1 MMVYYLKSKGGGV
14 MEIGTD
20 NGFGVF
26 WAEQGFKALMNAIEN
41 HPEKLESLEI
51 IDQQRKMYKI
61 ETFLDKV
68 GKLKIRTQ

>member
-1 MMVYYLKSKGGGV
+1 MMVYYLTYKDGGT

-26 WAEQGFKALMNAIEN
+26 WAEQGFKALMNAIDK
-41 HPEKLESLEI
+41 HPEKLESLKI
-51 IDQQRKMYKI
+51 IDQKRKGYKI

>member
-1 MMVYYLKSKGGGV
+1 MMVYYLTYKDGGT

-20 NGFGVF
+20 NGFCVF
-26 WAEQGFKALMNAIEN
+26 LAEQGFKALMNAIDK
-41 HPEKLESLEI
+41 HPEKLESLKI
-51 IDQQRKMYKI
+51 IDQQRKGYKI

>member
-1 MMVYYLKSKGGGV
+1 MMVYYLTYKDGGT

-26 WAEQGFKALMNAIEN
+26 WAEQGFKALMNAIDK
-41 HPEKLESLEI
+41 HPEKLGNLEI
-51 IDQQRKMYKI
+51 IDQKRKMYKI